1 MRLTYTGFAIFVLAA
16 AIILGT
22 LGFIREGFF
31 GSPGTYVQLAT
42 SHVPTERDAYY
53 YSVVYPEEVRKGL
66 KEMTGSDPG
75 PIPTYLSPYAGTY
88 YLW

>member
-1 MRLTYTGFAIFVLAA
+1 MRLTSIGFAIFVLAA
-16 AIILGT
+16 TVLLAS

-31 GSPGTYVQLAT
+31 GSPGTYTQLAT

-53 YSVVYPEEVRKGL
+53 YSTVYPAEVRKGL

-75 PIPTYLSPYAGTY
+75 PIPTYLTPYAGTY

>member
-1 MRLTYTGFAIFVLAA
+1 MRLTSMGFAIFVLAA

-22 LGFIREGFF
+22 LGFIREGF
-31 GSPGTYVQLAT
+31 GSPGTYTQLAT

-53 YSVVYPEEVRKGL
+53 YSVVYPQEVRKGL

>member
-1 MRLTYTGFAIFVLAA
+1 MRLTSMGFAIFVLAA
-16 AIILGT
+16 VIVLASLGI
-22 LGFIREGFF
+22 IREGFF

>member
-1 MRLTYTGFAIFVLAA
+1 MRFTTTGFALFVLALA
-16 AIILGT
+16 VLLGV
-22 LGFIREGFF
+22 LGVLKEGF

-53 YSVVYPEEVRKGL
+53 YSTVYPEEVRKGL

-75 PIPTYLSPYAGTY
+75 PIPTYLSPYSGTY